1 MSVGLAS
8 LSTLQELPDDLPQF
22 KSKFNEGPSIILST
36 TTSRNNVDLPL
47 QELQTKF
54 VLLSA
59 EANRLFTNNLHL
71 SSELQILEQRCL
83 EAEKLVGRT
92 ITVTIDKNL
101 DGKSSSQRTK
111 EFEGHIYELND
122 RLEMAKNIIVKQN
135 KEIYALKNRDN
146 NTSLHEDIWKQKYY
160 LLENK
165 FDDLLKSTNH
175 SQDLERKLK
184 EAIETSE
191 ELKHQS
197 AKLKSEIYSLT
208 EQLKEKHTISEEKE
222 SLEIQLDSCKIDLET
237 SKEEIEMLRREIR
250 RMLNPNDTKLPLKN
264 INVPPL
270 QRINNLNTF
279 GKRFCL
285 KFLKSIRGDDSIS
298 DIDSCFD
305 DQGKFTTGRFQ
316 TSPEQVHNFYSDPVT
331 TEDDEKRYTA
341 KEMNRLRKEIVEYE
355 QIIMFLSQKVN
366 SSLPQDK
373 EEVEKKLV
381 EYIKEISDIEAN
393 KNDMKNLFEENNK
406 LSQEVNTYRE
416 KVLELEEKTDL
427 PFAKEWEQQKQQIG
441 EYQSKIIKLEQDKK
455 NMQGKIEE
463 YEKTIQ
469 KLNQRISHW
478 KAEFHRL
485 EMLNK
490 NGDKNIYE
498 KAIEA
503 LKQKSSQFEKNFD
516 VITKQN
522 QDLKLRIKNIQQE
535 LVVSNQKIA
544 DLTANKEGQDDK
556 NREKWL
562 NSYDQMEEIVRA
574 LESKKESM
582 QGQLTKM
589 REIIESNN
597 HEIFDLT
604 EINQRQE
611 HENQLLIQEIQRLKQ
626 NSLDSTIESPSTKG
640 HRFTFWKH

>member
-1 MSVGLAS
+1 MSVGFAS

-36 TTSRNNVDLPL
+36 TTSRNNVDLPF

-59 EANRLFTNNLHL
+59 EANRLLTNNLQF

-101 DGKSSSQRTK
+101 NGNSSSQRTK

-146 NTSLHEDIWKQKYY
+146 NTSLHEDIWKQKYH

-165 FDDLLKSTNH
+165 IDAEVQK

-184 EAIETSE
+184 EVIETSE

-197 AKLKSEIYSLT
+197 AKLKSEIYSLS
-208 EQLKEKHTISEEKE
+208 EQLKEKHTTMGTLSEEKE

-237 SKEEIEMLRREIR
+237 SKEEIEMLRREVL
-250 RMLNPNDTKLPLKN
+250 RMINSNDTKLPLKN
-264 INVPPL
+264 INIPPL

-316 TSPEQVHNFYSDPVT
+316 TSPDQVHHIYSDPET
-331 TEDDEKRYTA
+331 TEEDEKRYTA
-341 KEMNRLRKEIVEYE
+341 KQMNRLRKEIVEYE
-355 QIIMFLSQKVN
+355 QIIAFLSQKVN

-373 EEVEKKLV
+373 EEVEKKLLD
-381 EYIKEISDIEAN
+381 YIKEISDIEAN
-393 KNDMKNLFEENNK
+393 KNNLKNLFEENNK
-406 LSQEVNTYRE
+406 LSQELNTYRE
-416 KVLELEEKTDL
+416 KDL
-427 PFAKEWEQQKQQIG
+427 PSAKELEQQKQQIG
-441 EYQSKIIKLEQDKK
+441 EYQSKIIQLEQDKN
-455 NMQGKIEE
+455 NMHAKIEE

-469 KLNQRISHW
+469 KLNQSISLW
-478 KAEFHRL
+478 KAEFHRID
-485 EMLNK
+485 MLNK
-490 NGDKNIYE
+490 HNGDKNIYD

-503 LKQKSSQFEKNFD
+503 LKQKSQNFEKNFD
-516 VITKQN
+516 LITKQN
-522 QDLKLRIKNIQQE
+522 QDLKLKIKDMQQE
-535 LVVSNQKIA
+535 LVASNKKITE
-544 DLTANKEGQDDK
+544 LTSNKDGQDDK

-562 NSYDQMEEIVRA
+562 NSYNEMEEIVLA
-574 LESKKESM
+574 LESKKENM
-582 QGQLTKM
+582 QNQLMKM

-597 HEIFDLT
+597 HEIFELT

-611 HENQLLIQEIQRLKQ
+611 YENNLLIQQIQRLKN
-626 NSLDSTIESPSTKG
+626 NSLDSTIESPNTKG
-640 HRFTFWKH
+640 HRFTFWKN